1 MKSSTDA
8 KKSRNLRTAFLNAPT
23 SNENHEDPILTA
35 STERR
40 REATV
45 YDAVA
50 GRISSNGFIPDRPF
64 TSKYRDTLSSTE
76 VAAPP
81 EEVLFRRKNAPT
93 RYEENDTYFASCNL
107 LPHQKLPESDLLK
120 AIHTYAS
127 DFYECA
133 TRNPSIDFK
142 SMDETALIALGILL
156 EEATGECLG
165 QTGDLAFVE
174 GEEDERP
181 KESAE
186 RPLMGQTT
194 KGLGSV
200 IARPRKRRKIQH
212 DKTGKPVKGVDQEI
226 DDKAHRPGLHKVVKD
241 ATVGNNVLRERS
253 LSSEGLDSDE
263 SRESMKA
270 DGESSD

>member
-1 MKSSTDA
+1 MKSSA
-8 KKSRNLRTAFLNAPT
+8 NLKKSSNLKLAFLEPP
-23 SNENHEDPILTA
+23 SSVGKSQDPVLT
-35 STERR
+35 TRTKHR

-50 GRISSNGFIPDRPF
+50 GRISTNGFIPDQPF
-64 TSKYRDTLSSTE
+64 TSKYRDTLSSTD

-81 EEVLFRRKNAPT
+81 EEVLFRRRRAPT
-93 RYEENDTYFASCNL
+93 RYEENDIYFASSNL

-127 DFYECA
+127 DFYERA
-133 TRNPSIDFK
+133 TKNVSLDHRSL
-142 SMDETALIALGILL
+142 DETALIALGILL

-174 GEEDERP
+174 GEDEEPQTTR
-181 KESAE
+181 AE

-200 IARPRKRRKIQH
+200 ITRARKRRKLRH
-212 DKTGKPVKGVDQEI
+212 NKAGKGVEVVEPGT
-226 DDKAHRPGLHKVVKD
+226 DDKPYGPGKHRA
-241 ATVGNNVLRERS
+241 ATRVAGGINVSRA
-253 LSSEGLDSDE
+253 SSSSDE
-263 SRESMKA
+263 RTDSEDSNEPTEESPN
-270 DGESSD
+270 